1 MAVPSLS
8 PEVMCQ
14 VGSCILENYGRQR
27 KTRIGLPGKNF
38 VARGP
43 DHESNSLYLCKLE
56 SVMTVYVLAFVI
68 GVIAGLRTMTA
79 FAAIS
84 WAAYFGWVNLGGSWL
99 EFLSSIWAACILTL
113 LAVGELVTDQLPSTP
128 SRTVPAQFGGRIFVG
143 AVAGA
148 AFGVPGHVW
157 LMSAIAGVVGAVAGT
172 LVGKEFRSWLA
183 GTLKADRPAAFIEDA
198 IAICCACLVAL
209 AIS

>member
-1 MAVPSLS
+1 
-8 PEVMCQ
+8 
-14 VGSCILENYGRQR
+14 
-27 KTRIGLPGKNF
+27 
-38 VARGP
+38 
-43 DHESNSLYLCKLE
+43 
-56 SVMTVYVLAFVI
+56 MTVYVLAFVI
-68 GVIAGLRTMTA
+68 GVIAGLRSMTA

-99 EFLSSIWAACILTL
+99 EFLGSVWTAPIVTL
-113 LAVGELVTDQLPSTP
+113 LAVGELVADQLPSTP
-128 SRTVPAQFGGRIFVG
+128 SRTVPAQFGGRVLIG
-143 AVAGA
+143 ALTGA

-172 LVGKEFRSWLA
+172 LLGKEFRMWLA
-183 GTLKADRPAAFIEDA
+183 GALKADRPAAIVEDA